1 MALEDPF
8 IGSGWS
14 FPPAFDK
21 KAASVSMS
29 SGIRDIE
36 ESLRIIFSTALGERI
51 MNPLFGCALDSSV
64 FEVMNASRIAW
75 LENLIRTAI
84 IYHEARIDA
93 EVRFVE
99 GPPDFQAAPELF
111 QDVALTFASLPT
123 VEEMEADAFAGRM
136 ERLAALPGELI
147 LARSVQDLPLDS

>member
-64 FEVMNASRIAW
+64 FEVMNASRISY

-93 EVRFVE
+93 
-99 GPPDFQAAPELF
+99 DQI
-111 QDVALTFASLPT
+111 T
-123 VEEMEADAFAGRM
+123 VEPDQLGGR
-136 ERLAALPGELI
+136 LLI
-147 LARSVQDLPLDS
+147 AIGYKVRGSNSRFNFVYPYYLNEG

>member
-21 KAASVSMS
+21 KAASVTMS
-29 SGIRDIE
+29 TGIRDIE

-64 FEVMNASRIAW
+64 FEVMNASRISY

-93 EVRFVE
+93 
-99 GPPDFQAAPELF
+99 DQI
-111 QDVALTFASLPT
+111 T
-123 VEEMEADAFAGRM
+123 VEPDQLAGR
-136 ERLAALPGELI
+136 LLI
-147 LARSVQDLPLDS
+147 AIGYKVRGSNSRFNFVYPYYLNEA

>member
-14 FPPAFDK
+14 FPPAFDR

-93 EVRFVE
+93 DQITIE
-99 GPPDFQAAPELF
+99 PDQP
-111 QDVALTFASLPT
+111 
-123 VEEMEADAFAGRM
+123 AGR
-136 ERLAALPGELI
+136 LLI
-147 LARSVQDLPLDS
+147 AIGYKVRGSNSRFNFVYPYYLNEG

>member
-51 MNPLFGCALDSSV
+51 MNPMFGCALDSSV

-93 EVRFVE
+93 
-99 GPPDFQAAPELF
+99 DQI
-111 QDVALTFASLPT
+111 T
-123 VEEMEADAFAGRM
+123 VEPDPLAGR
-136 ERLAALPGELI
+136 LLI
-147 LARSVQDLPLDS
+147 AIGYKVRGSNSRFNFVYPYYLNEG

>member
-93 EVRFVE
+93 
-99 GPPDFQAAPELF
+99 DQI
-111 QDVALTFASLPT
+111 T
-123 VEEMEADAFAGRM
+123 VEPDPLAGR
-136 ERLAALPGELI
+136 LLI
-147 LARSVQDLPLDS
+147 AIGYKVRGSNSRFNFVYPYYLNEG